1 LETLLITGAS
11 SGLGLF
17 TLNFLINQNLK
28 IISLSRSV
36 PRDIKSHPNIEYVQ
50 GDITNFASLQRDL
63 WGATSVLHFA
73 GLTHS
78 SDRKKY
84 YQVNAQGTSNIIK
97 RAEIASVKRFVYVST
112 QALGKKGGSYS
123 HSKEIAERYLIK
135 SSLKWTILRPSE
147 VYGLNLEGPVE
158 SLCRLIRS
166 TNILPIIGD
175 GQYTLNPLH
184 VEDFAHFTAK
194 LQTCNSEKSYY
205 RIYQLAGPSPISFE
219 AFCKEHARSHNHNL
233 TVIHLPV
240 FLSKLILYL
249 SSKAK
254 LTAITLDQID
264 RLRMI
269 KNNDI
274 SLAASDYFFSPR
286 KFSHAQNSSA

>member
-1 LETLLITGAS
+1 METLLITGAS
-11 SGLGLF
+11 SGLGLH
-17 TLNFLINQNLK
+17 TLNYLVNKNLR
-28 IISLSRSV
+28 IISLSRAV
-36 PRDIKSHPNIEYVQ
+36 PSDIKSYPNIEYVQ
-50 GDITNFASLQRDL
+50 GDITNFATLQKDL

-84 YQVNAQGTSNIIK
+84 YQVNAEGTSNLIK
-97 RAEIASVKRFVYVST
+97 RAEDANIKRFVYVST
-112 QALGKKGGSYS
+112 QALGKEGGPYS
-123 HSKEIAERYLIK
+123 HSKEIAERHLIK

-158 SLCRLIRS
+158 SLCRRIRS

-184 VEDFAHFTAK
+184 IEDFAHFTTK
-194 LQTCNSEKSYY
+194 LQTCSSKKSYY
-205 RIYQLAGPSPISFE
+205 KIYQLAGPSPVSFE
-219 AFCKEHARSHNHNL
+219 SFCKEHARSQNHNL
-233 TVIHLPV
+233 TVIHLPI